1 MQTAPSAATTARS
14 RMIQVCAGSRKGAL
28 TMAKK
33 KEMDKLAYENHLALA
48 AGMSYGKWKA
58 MQNPVKIEPKKLPIG
73 IETKKCP
80 WCGVEF
86 FSGDHKTKYC
96 SKRCKQLARNDRMVQ
111 KYREKVTKATDD
123 P

>member
-1 MQTAPSAATTARS
+1 
-14 RMIQVCAGSRKGAL
+14 
-28 TMAKK
+28 MAKQYP
-33 KEMDKLAYENHLALA
+33 DKLSQEAAMALA

-86 FSGDHKTKYC
+86 FSMDNKTKYC
-96 SKRCKQLARNDRMVQ
+96 SKRCRKLRDNAYMAQ
-111 KYREKVTKATDD
+111 KYREKVTQTTDD

>member
-1 MQTAPSAATTARS
+1 
-14 RMIQVCAGSRKGAL
+14 
-28 TMAKK
+28 MAKQYP
-33 KEMDKLAYENHLALA
+33 DKLSQDAAAALA
-48 AGMSYGKWKA
+48 ANMSYGRWKA
-58 MQNPVKIEPKKLPIG
+58 MQNPVKIEPKKIPIG

-86 FSGDHKTKYC
+86 FSGDNKTKYC

-111 KYREKVTKATDD
+111 KYRERVTKTTDD